1 MRERAHTSVPAAV
14 AQLSVKGVTK
24 SYGTRLVLDHVSFTV
39 RPGEKAAVI
48 GENGSGKSTLL
59 RLLAAVETPDA
70 GELTVDFPGGTG
82 HLAQTLDLAPDRTVR
97 DAVDL
102 ALADLR
108 DMERRL
114 RTAEERLGDAS
125 EDELAAYGELLI
137 AYQERGGYQADARVD
152 AAMHGLGLAGIT
164 RDRVLGSLSGGEQSR
179 LALACVLAAAPE
191 LLLLDEP
198 TNHLDAAAV
207 RWLENHLR
215 AHRGTV
221 VAVTHDR
228 GFLERV
234 ATTILEV
241 DRDARTVHRYGDG
254 WAGYRAAKAAAR
266 RRAEQEHA
274 DWLEEVAR
282 TEELLDAAG
291 KRLATT
297 GRDPR
302 QGFGKHRRPHEAK
315 LGGQVRAVRERLAQL
330 RRNPVAAP
338 PQPLRF
344 TAALPTADGGHPVD
358 RPLAELDAVAVGERL
373 RLEGTLAV
381 TPGQRLLVT
390 GENGAGKTT
399 LLRVLAGDL
408 EPDAGAVRRPA
419 RIGYLPQELPAR
431 STRLPLLA
439 AFAAGRP
446 GPPDEYAEQLLTL
459 GLFREEDLHV
469 PVAVLSAGQQRRL
482 QIARLV
488 TRPADL
494 LVLDEPTN
502 HVALDLVEDL
512 ESALAAYPGAVV
524 AVSHDRGFRER
535 SSNSR
540 RPPEGRARRR
550 LVRAIAR
557 RRSRPRWGCP
567 RSSEVESGGGATW
580 AVRQRSWGPLWGSAC
595 QASPGRREFDDRPR
609 PKRAG
614 PAWWAVPRWTA
625 PGRCPVGRR
634 AGRAL
639 AAAAAPSAGPS
650 PRCPDGPS

>member
-1 MRERAHTSVPAAV
+1 MRERAHIAMPAAV
-14 AQLSVKGVTK
+14 AQLSVKNVTK
-24 SYGTRLVLDHVSFTV
+24 SYDTRTVLDQVTFTV

-59 RLLAAVETPDA
+59 RLLAAAEMPDA
-70 GELTVDFPGGTG
+70 GEITVSFPGGTS
-82 HLAQTLDLAPDRTVR
+82 HLTQTLDLDTDCTVQ

-102 ALADLR
+102 ALTELR
-108 DMERRL
+108 DMERQL
-114 RTAEERLGDAS
+114 RMAEERLGEATQ
-125 EDELAAYGELLI
+125 DELAAYGELLI
-137 AYQERGGYQADARVD
+137 AYEDRGGYEADTRVD

-164 RDRVLGSLSGGEQSR
+164 RDRALGSLSGGEQSR

-207 RWLENHLR
+207 RWLEEQLR

-228 GFLERV
+228 GFLERI

-266 RRAEQEHA
+266 RRAEQEYA
-274 DWLEEVAR
+274 DWLQEVAR
-282 TEELLDAAG
+282 TEELLAAAG

-302 QGFGKHRRPHEAK
+302 EGFGKHRRSHEAK
-315 LGGQVRAVRERLAQL
+315 LGGQVRAARERLTHL
-330 RRNPVAAP
+330 RRNPVAEP
-338 PQPLRF
+338 PEPLRF
-344 TAALPTADGGHPVD
+344 TAALTAADGEPPVEG
-358 RPLAELDAVAVGERL
+358 PLVELDDVAVGERL
-373 RLEGTLAV
+373 RLDGRLTIA
-381 TPGQRLLVT
+381 PGQRLLVT

-408 EPDAGAVRRPA
+408 EPERGEVRRPVL
-419 RIGYLPQELPAR
+419 IGYLAQELPAR

-439 AFAAGRP
+439 AFAAGRSGLP
-446 GPPDEYAEQLLTL
+446 EEHAEQLLAL
-459 GLFREEDLHV
+459 GLFRQEDLHV
-469 PVAVLSAGQQRRL
+469 PVAALSAGQQRRL

-512 ESALAAYPGAVV
+512 EAALAAYPGAVV
-524 AVSHDRGFRER
+524 VVSHDRGFRER
-535 SSNSR
+535 F
-540 RPPEGRARRR
+540 PGER
-550 LVRAIAR
+550 LELR
-557 RRSRPRWGCP
+557 G
-567 RSSEVESGGGATW
+567 
-580 AVRQRSWGPLWGSAC
+580 
-595 QASPGRREFDDRPR
+595 GRR
-609 PKRAG
+609 
-614 PAWWAVPRWTA
+614 
-625 PGRCPVGRR
+625 C
-634 AGRAL
+634 
-639 AAAAAPSAGPS
+639 
-650 PRCPDGPS
+650 

>member
-1 MRERAHTSVPAAV
+1 MRERAPRTAVPTPTVV
-14 AQLSVKGVTK
+14 AQLAVKDVRK
-24 SYGTRLVLDHVSFTV
+24 SYGTRTVLDQVSFSV

-59 RLLAAVETPDA
+59 RLLAAAEAPDA
-70 GELTVDFPGGTG
+70 GEITVGFPGGIG
-82 HLAQTLDLAPDRTVR
+82 HLAQTLDLDPDRTVQ

-102 ALADLR
+102 ALAELR

-114 RTAEERLGDAS
+114 RLAEERLGGAS
-125 EDELAAYGELLI
+125 KDELAAYGELLF
-137 AYQERGGYQADARVD
+137 AYEQRGGYETDARVD
-152 AAMHGLGLAGIT
+152 AALHGLGLAGIT
-164 RDRVLGSLSGGEQSR
+164 RDRVLGTLSGGEQSR

-207 RWLENHLR
+207 RWLEEHLR

-241 DRDARTVHRYGDG
+241 DRDTRTVRRYGDG
-254 WAGYRAAKAAAR
+254 WAGHRAAKAAAR

-274 DWLEEVAR
+274 DWAEEVAR
-282 TEELLDAAG
+282 GEELLEAAG

-297 GRDPR
+297 GKDPR
-302 QGFGKHRRPHEAK
+302 QGFGKHRRSHEAK
-315 LGGQVRAVRERLAQL
+315 LGGQVRSVRERLGHL

-344 TAALPTADGGHPVD
+344 TASLSAAGDARPVAPAS
-358 RPLAELDAVAVGERL
+358 RPLAELDGVRVGARLSLDGRVAIE
-373 RLEGTLAV
+373 
-381 TPGQRLLVT
+381 PGQRLLVT

-408 EPDAGAVRRPA
+408 EPDAGVARRPA
-419 RIGYLPQELPAR
+419 RIGYLAQELPAH
-431 STRLPLLA
+431 STPLPLLA

-446 GPPDEYAEQLLTL
+446 GPPQEYAEELLTL
-459 GLFREEDLHV
+459 GLFREEDLEV
-469 PVAVLSAGQQRRL
+469 PVAALSAGQQRRL

-512 ESALAAYPGAVV
+512 EAALASYPGAVV

-535 SSNSR
+535 F
-540 RPPEGRARRR
+540 PGDR
-550 LVRAIAR
+550 LELR
-557 RRSRPRWGCP
+557 G
-567 RSSEVESGGGATW
+567 
-580 AVRQRSWGPLWGSAC
+580 
-595 QASPGRREFDDRPR
+595 GRR
-609 PKRAG
+609 
-614 PAWWAVPRWTA
+614 
-625 PGRCPVGRR
+625 C
-634 AGRAL
+634 
-639 AAAAAPSAGPS
+639 
-650 PRCPDGPS
+650 